1 MPSDTHGKAVIFSAP
16 SGAGKTTIVRH
27 LLGHPE
33 LNLAFSISATTRLPR
48 GTEQDGV
55 DYYFLT
61 VEAFKARID
70 SGAFLEWEEVYP
82 GKFYGTLH
90 AELERLWAAGKTVV
104 FDVDVVGGA
113 NLRRL
118 LGDSAL
124 AVFIQPPSLEVLRQR
139 LERRGTD
146 APERIEERLAKAQ
159 WELEQHVHFDKVLI
173 NEALAPAQA
182 QALEWLKAYT
192 GNPLSA

>member
-33 LNLAFSISATTRLPR
+33 LNLAFSISATTRPPR

-55 DYYFLT
+55 DYCFLT

>member
-1 MPSDTHGKAVIFSAP
+1 MPSETHGKAVIFSAP

-33 LNLAFSISATTRLPR
+33 LNLAFSISATTRPPR

-55 DYYFLT
+55 DYYFLN

-70 SGAFLEWEEVYP
+70 TGAFLEWEEVYP

-173 NEALAPAQA
+173 NEALAAAQA

>member
-33 LNLAFSISATTRLPR
+33 LNLAFSVSATTRPPR

-55 DYYFLT
+55 DYHFLT
-61 VEAFKARID
+61 VEAFKERID
-70 SGAFLEWEEVYP
+70 AGALLEWEEVYP

-90 AELERLWAAGKTVV
+90 TELERLWAEGKTVV

-113 NLRRL
+113 NLRRM

-124 AVFIQPPSLEVLRQR
+124 AIFIQPPSLEVLRHR
-139 LERRGTD
+139 LESRGTD

-173 NEALAPAQA
+173 NDDLTTAQA

-192 GNPLSA
+192 GNPSGA

>member
-33 LNLAFSISATTRLPR
+33 LNLAFSISATTRPPR

-55 DYYFLT
+55 DYHFLT

-70 SGAFLEWEEVYP
+70 SGALLEWEEVYP

-146 APERIEERLAKAQ
+146 APERIEERLAKAE

-173 NEALAPAQA
+173 NDDLAAAQI
-182 QALEWLKAYT
+182 QALEWLRAYT
-192 GNPLSA
+192 GNPMSA

>member
-27 LLGHPE
+27 LLGHPD
-33 LNLAFSISATTRLPR
+33 LNLAFSVSATTRPPR
-48 GTEQDGV
+48 GTEQDGL
-55 DYYFLT
+55 DYHFLT
-61 VEAFKARID
+61 VETFKARID
-70 SGAFLEWEEVYP
+70 AGALLEWEEVYP
-82 GKFYGTLH
+82 GKFYGTLRT
-90 AELERLWAAGKTVV
+90 EMKRLWAEGKTVV

-118 LGDSAL
+118 LGNSAL
-124 AVFIQPPSLEVLRQR
+124 AVFIQPPSLEVLRHR
-139 LERRGTD
+139 LESRGTD

-159 WELEQHVHFDKVLI
+159 WELEQHIHFDKVLI
-173 NEALAPAQA
+173 NDDLAAAQA

-192 GNPLSA
+192 GTPLSA

>member
-33 LNLAFSISATTRLPR
+33 LNLAFSISATTRPPR

-124 AVFIQPPSLEVLRQR
+124 AVFIQPPSLDVLRQR
-139 LERRGTD
+139 LESRGTD

-159 WELEQHVHFDKVLI
+159 WELEQHVYFDKVLI
-173 NEALAPAQA
+173 NDDLADAQA
-182 QALEWLKAYT
+182 QALEWLKVYT

>member
-16 SGAGKTTIVRH
+16 SGAGKTTIVRY
-27 LLGHPE
+27 LLGHRE
-33 LNLAFSISATTRLPR
+33 LNLAFSISATTRPPR

-55 DYYFLT
+55 DYHFLT

-70 SGAFLEWEEVYP
+70 SGALLEWEEVYP

-146 APERIEERLAKAQ
+146 APERIEERLAKAE

-173 NEALAPAQA
+173 NDDLAAAQI
-182 QALEWLKAYT
+182 QALEWLRAYT
-192 GNPLSA
+192 GNPMSA

>member
-33 LNLAFSISATTRLPR
+33 LNLAFSISATTRPPR

-182 QALEWLKAYT
+182 QALEWLEAYT

>member
-1 MPSDTHGKAVIFSAP
+1 MPSETHGKAVIFSAP

-33 LNLAFSISATTRLPR
+33 LNLAFSISATTRPPR

-55 DYYFLT
+55 DYYFLN

-70 SGAFLEWEEVYP
+70 TGAFLEWEEVYP

-118 LGDSAL
+118 LGDGAL
-124 AVFIQPPSLEVLRQR
+124 AIFIQPPSLEALRAR
-139 LERRGTD
+139 LEGRGTD

-159 WELEQHVHFDKVLI
+159 WELDQKGAFDKVLV
-173 NEALAPAQA
+173 NDDLDAACAEALS
-182 QALEWLKAYT
+182 WLLAYT
-192 GNPLSA
+192 GKTATA

>member
-1 MPSDTHGKAVIFSAP
+1 
-16 SGAGKTTIVRH
+16 
-27 LLGHPE
+27 
-33 LNLAFSISATTRLPR
+33 
-48 GTEQDGV
+48 V
-55 DYYFLT
+55 DYHFLT

-70 SGAFLEWEEVYP
+70 SGALLEWEEVYP

-124 AVFIQPPSLEVLRQR
+124 AIFVHPPSLDVLRQR

-173 NEALAPAQA
+173 NDDLAAAQA
-182 QALEWLKAYT
+182 QALEWLRAYT
-192 GNPLSA
+192 GNPLIA

>member
-33 LNLAFSISATTRLPR
+33 LNLAFSISATTRPPR

-55 DYYFLT
+55 DYHFLS
-61 VEAFKARID
+61 VPSFQSRIE
-70 SGAFLEWEEVYP
+70 SGDFLEWEEVYP

-90 AELERLWAAGKTVV
+90 AELERLWGEGKTVV

-118 LGDSAL
+118 LGDTAL
-124 AVFIQPPSLEVLRQR
+124 AVFIQPPSLEVLRER
-139 LERRGTD
+139 LESRRTD
-146 APERIEERLAKAQ
+146 DPERIEERLAKAQ

-173 NEALAPAQA
+173 NDNLLEAQA

-192 GNPLSA
+192 ENPLSA

>member
-33 LNLAFSISATTRLPR
+33 LNLAFSISATTRSPR

-55 DYYFLT
+55 DYHFLSI
-61 VEAFKARID
+61 EAFQKRID

-82 GKFYGTLH
+82 GKFYGTLN
-90 AELERLWAAGKTVV
+90 AELERLWAEGKTVL

-118 LGDSAL
+118 LGDTAF
-124 AVFIQPPSLEVLRQR
+124 AVFIQPPSLEALRER
-139 LERRGTD
+139 LESRGTD
-146 APERIEERLAKAQ
+146 DPERIEERLAKAQ
-159 WELEQHVHFDKVLI
+159 WELEQHVHFDQVLI
-173 NEALAPAQA
+173 NDDLEATQA
-182 QALEWLKAYT
+182 KALEWLKAYNS
-192 GNPLSA
+192 NPMKA

>member
-33 LNLAFSISATTRLPR
+33 LNLVFSISATTRPPR

-61 VEAFKARID
+61 VEAFKARIE

>member
-27 LLGHPE
+27 LLGHPD
-33 LNLAFSISATTRLPR
+33 LNLAFSVSATTRPPR
-48 GTEQDGV
+48 GTEQDGL
-55 DYYFLT
+55 DYHFLT
-61 VEAFKARID
+61 VETFKARID
-70 SGAFLEWEEVYP
+70 AGALLEWEEVYP
-82 GKFYGTLH
+82 GKFYGTLRT
-90 AELERLWAAGKTVV
+90 EMKRLWAEGKTVV

-118 LGDSAL
+118 LGNSAL
-124 AVFIQPPSLEVLRQR
+124 AVFIQPPSLEVLRHR
-139 LERRGTD
+139 LESRGTD

-159 WELEQHVHFDKVLI
+159 WELEQHIHFDKVLI
-173 NEALAPAQA
+173 NDDLAAAQA

>member
-33 LNLAFSISATTRLPR
+33 LNLAFSISATTRPPR

>member
-1 MPSDTHGKAVIFSAP
+1 MHSDSQGKAVIFSAP

-27 LLGHPE
+27 LLEYSE
-33 LNLAFSISATTRLPR
+33 LNLAFSVSATSRKPR
-48 GTEQDGV
+48 GIEQDGV
-55 DYYFLT
+55 DYHFLS
-61 VEAFKARID
+61 VEAFQARID
-70 SGAFLEWEEVYP
+70 SGALVEWEEVYP
-82 GKFYGTLH
+82 GKFYGTLQ

-124 AVFIQPPSLEVLRQR
+124 AIFIQPPSLKVLRQR
-139 LERRGTD
+139 LESRGTD
-146 APERIEERLAKAQ
+146 DPERIEERLAKAQ

-173 NEALAPAQA
+173 NDDLTAAQA
-182 QALEWLKAYT
+182 QAVEWLKAYN
-192 GNPLSA
+192 GNFLSA

>member
-33 LNLAFSISATTRLPR
+33 LNLAFSISATTRPPR

-70 SGAFLEWEEVYP
+70 SGAFLECEEVYP

>member
-27 LLGHPE
+27 LLRYPE
-33 LNLAFSISATTRLPR
+33 LNLAFSVSATTRPSR

-55 DYYFLT
+55 DYHFLSA
-61 VEAFKARID
+61 EAFKARID
-70 SGAFLEWEEVYP
+70 AGALLEWEEVYP
-82 GKFYGTLH
+82 GKFYGTLRT
-90 AELERLWAAGKTVV
+90 ELERLWAAGKTVV

-124 AVFIQPPSLEVLRQR
+124 AVFIQPPSLEVLRHR
-139 LERRGTD
+139 LENRGTD
-146 APERIEERLAKAQ
+146 TPERIEERLAKAE

-173 NEALAPAQA
+173 NDDLAAAQA

-192 GNPLSA
+192 VNPLSA

>member
-33 LNLAFSISATTRLPR
+33 LNLAFSISATTRPPR

-55 DYYFLT
+55 DYHFLT

-70 SGAFLEWEEVYP
+70 SGALLEWEEVYP

-146 APERIEERLAKAQ
+146 APERIEERLAKAE

-173 NEALAPAQA
+173 NDDLAAAQA
-182 QALEWLKAYT
+182 QALEWLRAYT
-192 GNPLSA
+192 GNPLIA

>member
-33 LNLAFSISATTRLPR
+33 LNLAFSISATTRPPR

-61 VEAFKARID
+61 VEAFKARIE

>member
-33 LNLAFSISATTRLPR
+33 LNLAFSISATTRPPR

-55 DYYFLT
+55 DYHFLT

-70 SGAFLEWEEVYP
+70 SGALLEWEEVYP

-124 AVFIQPPSLEVLRQR
+124 AVFIQPPSLDVLRQR

-146 APERIEERLAKAQ
+146 APERIEERLAKAE

-173 NEALAPAQA
+173 NDDLAAAQA
-182 QALEWLKAYT
+182 QALEWLRAYT
-192 GNPLSA
+192 GNPLIA

>member
-33 LNLAFSISATTRLPR
+33 LNLAFSVSATTRPPR
-48 GTEQDGV
+48 GTEQDGL
-55 DYYFLT
+55 DYHFLT
-61 VEAFKARID
+61 VETFKARID
-70 SGAFLEWEEVYP
+70 AGALLEWEEVYP
-82 GKFYGTLH
+82 GKFYGTLRT
-90 AELERLWAAGKTVV
+90 EMNRLWAEGKTVV

-118 LGDSAL
+118 LGNSAL
-124 AVFIQPPSLEVLRQR
+124 AVFIQPPSLEVLRHR
-139 LERRGTD
+139 LESRGTD

-159 WELEQHVHFDKVLI
+159 WELEQHIHFDKVLI
-173 NEALAPAQA
+173 NDDLAAAQA

-192 GNPLSA
+192 GTPLSA